1 MEQRSDSK
9 NDEKEGTAEAG
20 ASKSV
25 YETFMDVSSIF
36 SNPILSFKGT
46 GRTRSRFFDEV
57 EEEDEQDDPI
67 DSLLRNPGQVFNE
80 SMQDGAQD
88 SIFSSSSHFL
98 GDTQQR
104 TVNPI
109 TQTNQ
114 SIFSVFGHGLWS
126 GNASNA
132 ASDHD
137 NVNLGGDMMQ

>member
-109 TQTNQ
+109 T
-114 SIFSVFGHGLWS
+114 
-126 GNASNA
+126 
-132 ASDHD
+132 
-137 NVNLGGDMMQ
+137 